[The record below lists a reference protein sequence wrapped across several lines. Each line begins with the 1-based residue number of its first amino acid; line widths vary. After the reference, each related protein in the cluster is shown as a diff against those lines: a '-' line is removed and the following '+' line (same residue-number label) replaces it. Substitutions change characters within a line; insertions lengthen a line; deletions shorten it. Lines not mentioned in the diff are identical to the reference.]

1 MDLLSSLH
9 HGVLFAHVVALALTL
24 SAALRADW
32 RLLTKRR
39 VDERRL
45 AHTARAVLLGLSA
58 LWSTGLALVA
68 LVALDAAMGPL
79 PWLPA
84 WGVVAYAA
92 LHGVVIALC
101 FVLAL
106 VALRASRAI
115 VGRLGATALTP
126 GCSTQATP

>member
-68 LVALDAAMGPL
+68 LDAAMGPL

-101 FVLAL
+101 LVLAL